1 MDVIKELKIFYKR
14 FSGEK
19 GIIGYSTLKR
29 PIYYFALGGGEKKII
44 ATYSIHAREYITTYL
59 AMESIKYLSSKRL
72 NGKIYFVPCVNPDGV
87 KICIKGK
94 PLYKANAKRVDLN
107 VNFDA
112 DFGKGKHNLFYENDE
127 NFVGKYPFS
136 EKESRALR
144 DFTYFIKPNL
154 TLSYHSKGE
163 EIYYHFKQK
172 GERLKRDYALA
183 KEIALLTGY
192 KIKKT
197 PFSSGG
203 YKDWCID
210 KLSIP
215 AFTIEV
221 GSDSLTHPIKKESLP
236 KIFTQN
242 KEVLIRLLE
251 KLW

>member
-14 FSGEK
+14 FKGEK
-19 GIIGYSTLKR
+19 GIIGYSTKKR
-29 PIYYFALGGGEKKII
+29 PLYYFSIGGGEKKII

-59 AMESIKYLSSKRL
+59 AMETIKYLSDKKL
-72 NGKIYFVPCVNPDGV
+72 DGKIYFIPCVNPDGV

-94 PLYKANAKRVDLN
+94 PLYKANYRKVDLN

-112 DFGKGKHNLFYENDE
+112 DFGKGKSNLFYENDE
-127 NFVGKYPFS
+127 NYVGKHPFS
-136 EKESRALR
+136 EKETKALR
-144 DFTYFIKPNL
+144 DFTKLIRPNL

-163 EIYYHFKQK
+163 EIYYSFKQK
-172 GERLKRDYALA
+172 GERLKKDFALA

-192 KIKKT
+192 EIKET

-221 GSDSLTHPIKKESLP
+221 GNDNLTHPIKKESLP
-236 KIFTQN
+236 DIFNKN
-242 KEVLIRLLE
+242 KEVLTRLLE
-251 KLW
+251 KL